1 MPVLYLKYSFKSFRI
16 LRFCAYFSGRR
27 QKMLWRFL
35 LIDFNFVGAI
45 IRHNYYCFVVMA
57 MSAWSRPVL
66 LLLSGLLLL
75 TIAVAVLNTLVPLWL
90 SHDQFAT
97 WQVGVVSSAY
107 FTGNLLGTVIAGRVI
122 RKLGFNRSYYIATI
136 VFALATCALLATGG
150 FTGWT
155 LWRFL
160 AGIGCALIWVVVES
174 ALLCSGTLSNRGRL
188 LAAYMIVYYGATVL
202 GQLLVSFFPDDVG
215 YMIPMLVMFIIVALL
230 PLFFTRIS
238 TPQIA
243 EENGT
248 PKIRTMFTR
257 STSRLGINGC
267 ILSGIVLGSL
277 YGLLPLYLSHRGM
290 SDANVGYWMAL
301 LVSAAILGQWP
312 VGRLADRFGRLT
324 VLRVQVFMV
333 ILGAVAMLSQLA
345 MVPAL
350 FILGCSCFTLYPVAM
365 SWACERVA
373 HHELIAMNQ
382 ALLLSYTVG
391 SLIGP
396 GMISLLMEHY
406 SDNVLFTMIAAVSF
420 VYLLMLLRK
429 ANHQTTPVAHA

>member
-1 MPVLYLKYSFKSFRI
+1 
-16 LRFCAYFSGRR
+16 
-27 QKMLWRFL
+27 
-35 LIDFNFVGAI
+35 
-45 IRHNYYCFVVMA
+45 

-75 TIAVAVLNTLVPLWL
+75 TIAIAVLNTLVPLWL
-90 SHDQFAT
+90 AHDQFAT

-107 FTGNLLGTVIAGRVI
+107 FSGNLLGTIIAGKVI
-122 RKLGFNRSYYIATI
+122 RRFGFNRSYY
-136 VFALATCALLATGG
+136 LATGLFAVATGALLIAGG

-160 AGIGCALIWVVVES
+160 AGTGCALIWVVVES
-174 ALLCSGTLSNRGRL
+174 ALLCSDSGRNRGRL
-188 LAAYMIVYYGATVL
+188 LAAYMIVYYIATVL
-202 GQLLVSFFPDDVG
+202 GQLLVSVVSDKASYVL
-215 YMIPMLVMFIIVALL
+215 PMLVMLITVAFL
-230 PLFFTRIS
+230 PLLFTRIK
-238 TPQIA
+238 TPEIA
-243 EENGT
+243 EDTGT
-248 PKIRTMFTR
+248 PDVREMFGR
-257 STSRLGINGC
+257 HSSRLGINGC

-290 SDANVGYWMAL
+290 SDSNVGYWMAL

-312 VGRLADRFGRLT
+312 VGRLADRFGRLM
-324 VLRVQVFMV
+324 VLRIQVFMV
-333 ILGAVAMLSQLA
+333 ILGALAMLSQLA

-365 SWACERVA
+365 SWACEKVA

-382 ALLLSYTVG
+382 ALLLSYTIG
-391 SLIGP
+391 SLLGP
-396 GMISLLMEHY
+396 VTTSLLMEHY

-429 ANHQTTPVAHA
+429 ADHQTTPVAHA